1 MENESKNR
9 RDSQRGRGQGLLL
22 PVFCA
27 ILSLA
32 LLIGAL
38 LVGLFLP
45 AQYDSTFSGE
55 LKYKRRIL
63 AQENGTASGRI
74 VCIGGSSVVFGVD
87 TALLAQEL
95 SKSAVNFGSY
105 AGFGLGAMLDLAL
118 PDIQTGDTVIVFCE
132 QQAQM
137 YENFFDPK
145 VFLQA
150 ADGDLSMLKSL
161 SGERRKR
168 AAFALP
174 DLAVQKARHYF
185 TDSTPD
191 PEGIYARRSFTDD
204 GNLKYGLAT
213 DNVMADGADLATP
226 VDLNPSIITDE
237 WAELVDTFARQCKD
251 KGALVYFH
259 FGPMN
264 EASVKAETK
273 AASEGEIEDT
283 AETFCQVLEEKITV
297 PVLSDP
303 YACILPQ
310 EYFYDTNFH
319 LNDEGRILFTG
330 LLVRELKAVSED
342 NSETSLPTYGMVR
355 GVPEKTKEM
364 GDTAQEAAEEE
375 SVQKEEK
382 SVLTADTYAGN
393 TTLTKVTIP
402 ESVGQIEDGAFEG
415 CSALRAIVLES
426 KEPSS
431 CIVGT
436 GLLDGTAAMLCV
448 PDTALSDYKVN
459 YFWSQY
465 ADRIL
470 PVSDLPE

>member
-1 MENESKNR
+1 MRRENERQNR
-9 RDSQRGRGQGLLL
+9 RDAKRGRGHGLLL

-32 LLIGAL
+32 LFFGVL

-55 LKYKRRIL
+55 LKYKRRLL
-63 AQENGTASGRI
+63 ARAEGTASGRI

-87 TALLAQEL
+87 TALLGQEL
-95 SKSAVNFGSY
+95 SKSTVNFGSY

-118 PDIQTGDTVIVFCE
+118 PDIQKGDTVIVFCE

-137 YENFFDPK
+137 YEDFFDPK

-150 ADGDLSMLKSL
+150 ADGDLSMLKCL
-161 SGERRKR
+161 SGSRRKK
-168 AAFALP
+168 AALALP
-174 DLAVQKARHYF
+174 DLAMQKARYYF
-185 TDSTPD
+185 TGSTPD
-191 PEGIYARRSFTDD
+191 PAGIYARRSFTDD
-204 GNLKYGLAT
+204 GNLKCGLAT

-226 VDLNPSIITDE
+226 VDLDPSIITDE
-237 WAELVDTFARQCKD
+237 WADLVDTFARQCED
-251 KGALVYFH
+251 KGASVYFH

-264 EASVKAETK
+264 GASVQAETK
-273 AASEGEIEDT
+273 AASEEEIEDT
-283 AETFCQVLEEKITV
+283 AESFGRALEEKITV

-303 YACILPQ
+303 YSCILPA

-330 LLVRELKAVSED
+330 LLVRELKAVSGD
-342 NSETSLPTYGMVR
+342 SSKTSLPTYGMVR
-355 GVPEKTKEM
+355 SVPEQAK
-364 GDTAQEAAEEE
+364 EEE
-375 SVQKEEK
+375 TTQEETTGEQGK
-382 SVLTADTYAGN
+382 SALTADTYAGN

-436 GLLDGTAAMLCV
+436 GLLDGTTAMLYV
-448 PDTALSDYKVN
+448 PDTAVSDYKVN

-470 PVSDLPE
+470 PESALPE